1 MGEGVQRPNIITLNL
16 KKHLLVGWKSLIPA
30 MTVEI
35 FVPEYAD
42 PTPLKWMV
50 QL

>member
-1 MGEGVQRPNIITLNL
+1 MRGSNINLNL
-16 KKHLLVGWKSLIPA
+16 TKHLLVGWKSLIPA

-42 PTPLKWMV
+42 PTPIKWIV